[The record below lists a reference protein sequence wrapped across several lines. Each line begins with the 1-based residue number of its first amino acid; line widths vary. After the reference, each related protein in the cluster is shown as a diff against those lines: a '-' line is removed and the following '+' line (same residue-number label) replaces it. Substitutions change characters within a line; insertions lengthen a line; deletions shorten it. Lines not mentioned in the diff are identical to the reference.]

1 MNRIDCD
8 QHKSYDKINCIR
20 KAILV
25 ELDSTAVKQNNIIHL
40 LLQRGLKQNLEIKT
54 IQRFV
59 WGICMPISIS
69 HKACGFSIVLIALT
83 TAMNDDSIVMW
94 WRDQFLFSI
103 QINIWFSNINLNLI
117 WSWLGLWLT
126 TIKAKKTALIGLK
139 KVFILFEGW
148 MSKVQMLY
156 ARLKKPYV
164 VCTSKC

>member
-59 WGICMPISIS
+59 WGVCLRIIMITFHHRAELCVCVR
-69 HKACGFSIVLIALT
+69 ACVYDFVTVCIQMKPNAVNII
-83 TAMNDDSIVMW
+83 DS
-94 WRDQFLFSI
+94 S
-103 QINIWFSNINLNLI
+103 
-117 WSWLGLWLT
+117 
-126 TIKAKKTALIGLK
+126 
-139 KVFILFEGW
+139 
-148 MSKVQMLY
+148 SKVNC
-156 ARLKKPYV
+156 P
-164 VCTSKC
+164 